1 MENIKIKN
9 VSFEQISS
17 LSTLSLLGFTMMVK
31 ENKIIKTVYRKD
43 VLKDFRY
50 NYYSF
55 TVNSHKFGTLKALV
69 KRVCSASQLLK
80 QGIEPY
86 DPMIFVTYFKDYNY
100 FPFKNLTVV
109 FFLLGG

>member
-1 MENIKIKN
+1 MGNIKMKN

-17 LSTLSLLGFTMMVK
+17 LSTLSLSGFTTMVK
-31 ENKIIKTVYRKD
+31 ENKIIKTVYRKN
-43 VLKDFRY
+43 VLKDFCY

-55 TVNSHKFGTLKALV
+55 TVNSHKFGTLKVLV
-69 KRVCSASQLLK
+69 KRVCSDSQLLK

-100 FPFKNLTVV
+100 FPFKILTAV
-109 FFLLGG
+109 FFLSSG